1 MMPAV
6 RLRYVFLAFYLTAL
20 ALSHLVRF
28 FAAEAGPGEQP
39 AVELAAI
46 GGQAGEQVRVAYK
59 QWGDGPP
66 GPHQGDVASAP
77 LRGDDGG
84 DRPVVVLLHGSP
96 GDAGNFDR
104 LGPRLAERY
113 RVIAPDLPGFGAS
126 SRAVADY
133 SILAHARYSLALLDR
148 LGVAQAH
155 VVGFSMGGGV
165 ALHMAELEP
174 DRVRSIVMLSAIGVQ
189 ELELLG
195 QYHLNHAIHGLQL
208 GGLWLLHE
216 ATPHFG
222 ALDGS
227 MLDLAY
233 ARNFYDTDQRPL
245 RKILERFE
253 KPMLIVHGR
262 GDVLVPFAAAQ
273 EHHRVVP
280 HSELETIDAN
290 HFVVF
295 RDPQRLVAPLV
306 GFFDRVEAGMAP
318 GRAAATPERLSA
330 AANPR
335 GFRQPRTIGLA
346 LIVALVLIA
355 FATLVSEDL
364 TCIAAGLLVARGS
377 LGFIEAAAACAAGI
391 FFGDLMLYGLG
402 RLGRPWLG
410 RAPLKWI
417 VTPAEVARSSRW
429 FQHRGALVILISRF
443 VPGMRLPTYVAAGLL
458 RTRFLWFTVNLF
470 IPVALWTPLLVGL
483 GTWVGGRVFDSFGLF
498 QRYAL
503 PGFVGLMLSVWLL
516 LSLGRSLAT
525 YRGRRLLAGW
535 WQRQRHWE
543 FWPRWRFY
551 PPVVAYILWLGLRY
565 RKLTLFT
572 AANPGIP
579 AAGGF
584 HGESKAEILARF
596 GDEWVAR
603 FRLLPS
609 NCPLAAGRAEKL
621 AAVRRFMADLGL
633 EYPIVLKPDQG
644 LRGVGVEVAESDAE
658 VDAYFSQPRRDI
670 IVQEYV
676 GGPELGVF
684 YLRRPGEARGRIF
697 SITEKIRP
705 VVVGDGH
712 SSLERLILAD
722 RRAVALAH
730 VYFRILGEEIDRVPA
745 VGEPVQLV
753 EVGSHSGG
761 VICVDGAH
769 HGNPALEDAV
779 ERVARGCDGF
789 YFGRLD
795 LRAPTLESF
804 HQGRDFKVLELN
816 GVTSEA
822 THVYDRRYSVW
833 HAWRVLCEQ
842 WRLAFEIGAAN
853 RERGHA
859 PAPAGELVRLLIDSR
874 AGVSPA
880 PTELAVGE
888 EPSVKGET

>member
-1 MMPAV
+1 MMPPV
-6 RLRYVFLAFYLTAL
+6 KLRHVVLTFYLVAL
-20 ALSHLVRF
+20 ALSHLVRLTSV
-28 FAAEAGPGEQP
+28 EVGPVAQP
-39 AVELAAI
+39 AIELAALD
-46 GGQAGEQVRVAYK
+46 GATGVRAGLPVRLAYR
-59 QWGDGPP
+59 QWGGPSQGAPDG
-66 GPHQGDVASAP
+66 
-77 LRGDDGG
+77 
-84 DRPVVVLLHGSP
+84 RPVVLLLHGSP

-104 LGPRLAERY
+104 LGPRLAVHY

-126 SRAVADY
+126 SRAVPDY
-133 SILAHARYSLALLDR
+133 SILAHARYSLALLAE
-148 LGVAQAH
+148 LGVERAH

-165 ALHMAELEP
+165 ALHMTQLEP

-195 QYHLNHAIHGLQL
+195 QYHLNHAVHGLQL
-208 GGLWLLHE
+208 AGLWLLHE

-245 RKILERFE
+245 REILERFE
-253 KPMLIVHGR
+253 QPMLIVHGR
-262 GDVLVPFAAAQ
+262 GDVLVPYAAAL
-273 EHHRVVP
+273 EHHRLVP
-280 HSELETIDAN
+280 HSELEALDAN

-295 RDPQRLVAPLV
+295 RDPGRLVEPLID
-306 GFFDRVEAGMAP
+306 FFDRVEAGAAP
-318 GRAAATPERLSA
+318 GRASATPERVSA
-330 AANPR
+330 AADPR

-377 LGFIEAAAACAAGI
+377 LGFIEATAACATGI

-417 VTPAEVARSSRW
+417 VTPADVARSSRW
-429 FQHRGALVILISRF
+429 FLRRGALVILISRF

-458 RTRFLWFTVNLF
+458 RTRVWWFTINLF
-470 IPVALWTPLLVGL
+470 IPVVLWTPFLVGL
-483 GTWVGGRVFDSFGLF
+483 GTWVGGKVFESFELF

-503 PGFVGLMLSVWLL
+503 PGFIALMLSMWLL
-516 LSLGRSLAT
+516 LGLGRSLAT
-525 YRGRRLLAGW
+525 YRGRRLLWGRW
-535 WQRQRHWE
+535 LRWRHWE
-543 FWPRWRFY
+543 FWPRWAFY
-551 PPVVAYILWLGLRY
+551 PPVVAYILWLGLRH
-565 RKLTLFT
+565 RKPTLFT

-584 HGESKAEILARF
+584 HGESKAEILARL
-596 GDEWVAR
+596 GEEWVAR
-603 FRLLPS
+603 FRMIPR
-609 NCPLAAGRAEKL
+609 AAGGVEKR
-621 AAVRRFMADLGL
+621 AAVRRFMEDLGL
-633 EYPIVLKPDQG
+633 EYPVVLKPDQG
-644 LRGVGVEVAESDAE
+644 LRGIGVEVAESDADVE
-658 VDAYFSQPRRDI
+658 AYFSRPRGDV

-684 YLRRPGEARGRIF
+684 YLRHPGDARGRIF
-697 SITEKIRP
+697 SITEKPRP
-705 VVVGDGH
+705 VVTGDGR

-730 VYFRILGEEIDRVPA
+730 VYFRILGEAIERVPA
-745 VGEPVQLV
+745 AGEQVQLV

-761 VICVDGAH
+761 VICIDGAH
-769 HGNPALEDAV
+769 HGTPALEEAV
-779 ERVARGCDGF
+779 EQVARGCDGF

-795 LRAPTLESF
+795 LRAPSLESF
-804 HQGRDFKVLELN
+804 HEGREFKVLELN

-822 THVYDRRYSVW
+822 THVYDRKYSVW
-833 HAWRVLCEQ
+833 YAWRVLFEQ

-853 RERGHA
+853 RDRGHA
-859 PAPAGELVRLLIDSR
+859 PAKVGELARLLIATRRS
-874 AGVSPA
+874 GVHHTDGA
-880 PTELAVGE
+880 PVAPELTTDEVEA
-888 EPSVKGET
+888 SVKGEM